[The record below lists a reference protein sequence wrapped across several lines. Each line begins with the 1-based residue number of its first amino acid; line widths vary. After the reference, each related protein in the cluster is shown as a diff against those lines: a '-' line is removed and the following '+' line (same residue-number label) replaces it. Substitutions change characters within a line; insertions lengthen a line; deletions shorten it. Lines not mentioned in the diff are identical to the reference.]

1 MFYIEVNNKL
11 NLNSFFL
18 LNIITNTLFYI
29 YILYTLTLYYSVS
42 IHFCSFEIF
51 VNA

>member
-29 YILYTLTLYYSVS
+29 YIYYIHLPYTIQFLY
-42 IHFCSFEIF
+42 IF
-51 VNA
+51 AVLKFS